1 MMMKKMQLLPIGDA
15 IKAKL
20 LSNSTI
26 YKAGKSKHKLL
37 SLNPGQLAKKKS
49 AWSKDPNMIETM

>member
-20 LSNSTI
+20 LSNNTI

-49 AWSKDPNMIETM
+49 A